1 MQGRN
6 VQLLLVSNRFFL
18 ASSHPS
24 HRFLRLLGIPRGL
37 GASFKLLDKERDKL
51 KDSDERSSTRPMKDK
66 DRHLEVPK
74 PEEHVYP
81 ENLALGWTSIVE
93 DWLCNGGVAVTRMK
107 TPSTASIG
115 FPQPLIRQK
124 SVKEARKGPY
134 QLLIKERLMGIY
146 MAIYIH
152 RDLKSSVQGK
162 PANLFKT
169 CFQLQSRNV
178 EICRRCW
185 AHWWASG

>member
-1 MQGRN
+1 MSDSFWYGTD
-6 VQLLLVSNRFFL
+6 FF
-18 ASSHPS
+18 S
-24 HRFLRLLGIPRGL
+24 FLHIFLIVFFCILGIPKGL

-51 KDSDERSSTRPMKDK
+51 KDSDERPSTRPIKDK

-74 PEEHVYP
+74 SEEHVSS
-81 ENLALGWTSIVE
+81 ENLPLGWTSIVE
-93 DWLCNGGVAVTRMK
+93 DWLCNGGIAVSRIK

-124 SVKEARKGPY
+124 SVKDARKGPY

-162 PANLFKT
+162 VGNHFKT

-185 AHWWASG
+185 AYWWASG

>member
-1 MQGRN
+1 LHTFLI
-6 VQLLLVSNRFFL
+6 VFFCI
-18 ASSHPS
+18 
-24 HRFLRLLGIPRGL
+24 LGIPKGL

-51 KDSDERSSTRPMKDK
+51 KDSDERPSTRPIKDK

-74 PEEHVYP
+74 SEEHVSP
-81 ENLALGWTSIVE
+81 ENLPLGWTSIVE
-93 DWLCNGGVAVTRMK
+93 DWLCNGGIAVSRMK

-124 SVKEARKGPY
+124 SVKDARKGPY

-146 MAIYIH
+146 MAIYVH

-162 PANLFKT
+162 VGNHFKT

-185 AHWWASG
+185 AYWRASG